1 MSSGV
6 ILNGGAAESFS
17 IGVTVA
23 EEPIGYDTDPW
34 EPEDLVATVQF
45 LATLD
50 ESSRHAAQV
59 EQHQQ
64 ADCSFSDPPP
74 SLPVLVTPTDNLMSS
89 EEDEPLTD
97 HHHHQNSATDDS
109 REPLLSESRDE
120 QTPTNNEE
128 KSIIRSTNKPAQL
141 KR

>member
-1 MSSGV
+1 M

-17 IGVTVA
+17 VGVTVA

-97 HHHHQNSATDDS
+97 HHHSATDDS

>member
-17 IGVTVA
+17 VGVTVA
-23 EEPIGYDTDPW
+23 EEEPICYDTDPW

-50 ESSRHAAQV
+50 ESSRHAV
-59 EQHQQ
+59 QQ
-64 ADCSFSDPPP
+64 ADCFSDPPI
-74 SLPVLVTPTDNLMSS
+74 PVTDNLMSS

-97 HHHHQNSATDDS
+97 HIHQNSAVDDS
-109 REPLLSESRDE
+109 REPLLESRDE

>member
-1 MSSGV
+1 M
-6 ILNGGAAESFS
+6 NGGAAESFS
-17 IGVTVA
+17 VGVTVA
-23 EEPIGYDTDPW
+23 EEEPIGYDTDPW

-50 ESSRHAAQV
+50 ESSRHAVQV
-59 EQHQQ
+59 EQQQ
-64 ADCSFSDPPP
+64 ADCFSEPPVP
-74 SLPVLVTPTDNLMSS
+74 VTPTDNLMSS

-97 HHHHQNSATDDS
+97 HHQNSATDDS